1 MFAQVIEFSTENT
14 LLVVAFIA
22 LLFALF
28 FNEFRQASQKF
39 TGLTPAG
46 AIQLIN
52 NEEVTLLD
60 VRESAETVNGKITK
74 AVQIPVSSI
83 NQRIGELDKFKDKNI
98 IVYCK
103 NGSRAGIAC
112 RALSKA
118 GFDKVFNLNGGITAW
133 QEAHL
138 PVSRK

>member
-1 MFAQVIEFSTENT
+1 MVTQIIEFSGNHP

-22 LLFALF
+22 LLAAVF
-28 FNEFRQASQKF
+28 FNEFRNASQKF
-39 TGLTPAG
+39 ASLTPAG

-60 VRESAETVNGKITK
+60 VREPAETANGKIAK
-74 AVQIPVSSI
+74 AVQIPGSSI
-83 NQRIGELDKFKDKNI
+83 QQRIGELDKFKDNNV

-103 NGSRAGIAC
+103 TGARAGPAC

-118 GFDKVFNLNGGITAW
+118 GFDKVFSLNGGITAW
-133 QEAHL
+133 QDAHL

>member
-1 MFAQVIEFSTENT
+1 MFTQITEFSTNHT
-14 LLVVAFIA
+14 LLVVAFVA
-22 LLFALF
+22 LLVALF
-28 FNEFRQASQKF
+28 FNEFRQATQKS

-52 NEEVTLLD
+52 NEDVTLLD
-60 VRESAETVNGKITK
+60 VRESAETVNGKIAK

-112 RALSKA
+112 RTLSKA
-118 GFDKVFNLNGGITAW
+118 GFENVFNLDGGITAW

>member
-1 MFAQVIEFSTENT
+1 MYTQITEFSANHT

-22 LLFALF
+22 LLAALF

-39 TGLTPAG
+39 ASLTPAG

-52 NEEVTLLD
+52 NEDVTLLD
-60 VRESAETVNGKITK
+60 VREPAETVNGKITK

-83 NQRIGELDKFKDKNI
+83 NQRIGELDKFKDNNI

-103 NGSRAGIAC
+103 TGARASVAC

-118 GFDKVFNLNGGITAW
+118 GFDKVYSLDGGITAW

>member
-1 MFAQVIEFSTENT
+1 MFTQITEFSTNHT

-39 TGLTPAG
+39 TGLTPSG

-112 RALSKA
+112 RALGKA